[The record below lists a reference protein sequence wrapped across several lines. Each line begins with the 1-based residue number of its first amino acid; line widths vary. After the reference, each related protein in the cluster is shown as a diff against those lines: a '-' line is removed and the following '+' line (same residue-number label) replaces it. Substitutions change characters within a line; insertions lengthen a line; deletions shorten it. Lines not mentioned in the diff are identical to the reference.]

1 MNKVKGTI
9 IGVLLGIIA
18 STIWIYRDTLVH
30 PDCISIWKCSSS
42 ALFKFGIIK
51 FIIIITIIAGLV
63 GLVIGFIMDKRD
75 KNSKSKI
82 PNSKQAQNT
91 NVKNTKPF

>member
-9 IGVLLGIIA
+9 IGMLLGIIA

-42 ALFKFGIIK
+42 ALFKFGIIY
-51 FIIIITIIAGLV
+51 FVIIVAIAAAI
-63 GLVIGFIMDKRD
+63 IGFIIGFILDRKY
-75 KNSKSKI
+75 
-82 PNSKQAQNT
+82 
-91 NVKNTKPF
+91 